1 MTTVVEQ
8 HDPQQPLP
16 AAPPF
21 ILYLDGAEYAEEMR
35 ALAVWVGDLLLPV
48 YGREVTSQQPWCPRW
63 WEHLEAVARLHA
75 LWLAWQELTDPT
87 AGASGPGG
95 LAPRPPRSRP
105 GGTPLPRRTRSRA
118 ARRAPTARS
127 NRRPWSRTGRRP
139 ESASPGT
146 EDPSRG
152 SAPLAPLP

>member
-87 AGASGPGG
+87 AGAPGPAVWHRDHLGPV
-95 LAPRPPRSRP
+95 LAELRSPAGPFAGCKAGAHRAKQPPTMEP
-105 GGTPLPRRTRSRA
+105 YGA
-118 ARRAPTARS
+118 AT
-127 NRRPWSRTGRRP
+127 
-139 ESASPGT
+139 
-146 EDPSRG
+146 
-152 SAPLAPLP
+152 

>member
-1 MTTVVEQ
+1 MTTTTTTVEQ
-8 HDPQQPLP
+8 PGLEQPLP

-21 ILYLDGAEYAEEMR
+21 ILYLDGAEYADEMN

-87 AGASGPGG
+87 AGASGPAVWHRDHLGPV
-95 LAPRPPRSRP
+95 LAELRSPSGPFAGCKAGAHRAKQPPTVEP
-105 GGTPLPRRTRSRA
+105 YGT
-118 ARRAPTARS
+118 
-127 NRRPWSRTGRRP
+127 
-139 ESASPGT
+139 
-146 EDPSRG
+146 G
-152 SAPLAPLP
+152 S